1 MSLIT
6 KDDSLITKDDIKK
19 IKMGD
24 DGTFTIIKDLNV
36 KAQVMFCTLFDALI
50 VEKDDGL
57 YYVKRIK
64 KGKSFEV
71 TPFPF
76 RNMTKELLIE
86 MVEEAVDLRIRKNDL
101 FSYRKIE
108 NLFNKEDTWF
118 CNLKE
123 EE

>member
-1 MSLIT
+1 MLT
-6 KDDSLITKDDIKK
+6 REELKE

-24 DGTFTIIKDLNV
+24 DGTFTIFKELNT
-36 KAQVMFCTLFDALI
+36 KAQVLYCIYFDAII
-50 VEKDDGL
+50 VEKDDVL

-64 KGKSFEV
+64 KSNTYEA

-76 RNMTKELLIE
+76 RNLTRDLLIE

-108 NLFNKEDTWF
+108 SLFNKEDTWL
-118 CNLKE
+118 CNLDEDK
-123 EE
+123 

>member
-6 KDDSLITKDDIKK
+6 RDDIKK

-64 KGKSFEV
+64 KSNTYEA

-76 RNMTKELLIE
+76 RNLTRDLLIE
-86 MVEEAVDLRIRKNDL
+86 IVEEAVDLRIRKNDL

-108 NLFNKEDTWF
+108 SLFNKEDTWL
-118 CNLKE
+118 CNLDEDK
-123 EE
+123 

>member
-6 KDDSLITKDDIKK
+6 RDDIKK

-64 KGKSFEV
+64 KGKSYEA

-86 MVEEAVDLRIRKNDL
+86 MVEEAVDLRIRKGDL

-108 NLFNKEDTWF
+108 NLFNKEDTWV